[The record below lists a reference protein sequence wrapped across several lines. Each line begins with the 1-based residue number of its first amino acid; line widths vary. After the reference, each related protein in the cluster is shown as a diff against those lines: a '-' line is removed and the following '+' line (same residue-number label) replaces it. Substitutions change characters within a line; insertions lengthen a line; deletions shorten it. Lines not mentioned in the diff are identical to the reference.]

1 MKQSRATIRYAKSLI
16 SISKEQNSLETSF
29 NDMLLVSSVCSSNKD
44 FVNLLKTPIVK
55 TDLKIKILNE
65 LLAKSISDLTLS
77 FIILI
82 AKKKREILLPE
93 IAECFIAL
101 YKNNKNIKEVSVVTA
116 KPLDDDLR
124 KEVMSYIQKQ
134 SNSKIE
140 LEEIID
146 ESLIGGAIIRM
157 DDKQLDAS
165 ISSKLKSLKNQFSEN
180 LYIQNY

>member
-124 KEVMSYIQKQ
+124 KEVMSYIEKH

>member
-1 MKQSRATIRYAKSLI
+1 MKQSRATVRYAKSLI
-16 SISKEQNSLETSF
+16 SISKEQNSLETSY
-29 NDMLLVSSVCSSNKD
+29 NDMLLVSSFCSSNKD

-124 KEVMSYIQKQ
+124 KEVMSYIEKQ

-140 LEEIID
+140 LKEIID

>member
-1 MKQSRATIRYAKSLI
+1 MKQSRATLRYAKSLI

-124 KEVMSYIQKQ
+124 KEVMSYIEKQ

>member
-29 NDMLLVSSVCSSNKD
+29 NDMLLVSSICSSNKD

-124 KEVMSYIQKQ
+124 KEVMSYIEKQ

-140 LEEIID
+140 LKEIID

>member
-77 FIILI
+77 FIVLI

-124 KEVMSYIQKQ
+124 KEVMSFIEKQ

-140 LEEIID
+140 LKEIID

>member
-16 SISKEQNSLETSF
+16 SISKEQNSLERTF

-44 FVNLLKTPIVK
+44 FINLLKTPIVK

-77 FIILI
+77 FITLI
-82 AKKKREILLPE
+82 TKKKREILLPE
-93 IAECFIAL
+93 IADCVISL
-101 YKNNKNIKEVSVVTA
+101 YKKNKNIKEVYVTTA
-116 KPLDDDLR
+116 TPLDQDLR
-124 KEVMSYIQKQ
+124 EEVMTYIKKQ
-134 SNSKIE
+134 TDSKIE
-140 LEEIID
+140 LKENVD

-165 ISSKLKSLKNQFSEN
+165 ISSSLKSLKQQFSEN

>member
-124 KEVMSYIQKQ
+124 KEVMSYIEKQ

>member
-16 SISKEQNSLETSF
+16 LISKEQNSLETSF

-82 AKKKREILLPE
+82 TKKKREILLPE

-124 KEVMSYIQKQ
+124 KEVMSYIEKQ

>member
-82 AKKKREILLPE
+82 TKKKREILLPE

-124 KEVMSYIQKQ
+124 KEVMSYIEKQ